1 MASKLAAAAANKQ
14 QLDQQSF
21 SSFDRTYR
29 SSKCNEEEG
38 GKNSE
43 SMIMECSDQSMLK
56 LQFGKCSSLSSMKIL
71 KICPKNNMFF
81 CNYCFLLAFIINCIA
96 HWTEGSTNYLIGRVE
111 SSGKTDSKSVYKCIT
126 YSEIS
131 KSSQQSSSG
140 VPNAHHHHDQFRQV
154 RHKTSGD
161 FESRDNIEIFEKSVL
176 QILVSPDEFCRSV
189 DTILDE
195 QFSFTFNKVFG
206 SRYHIAPPPTV
217 LKGHHSSA
225 SAVDKLSKRDE
236 KQQLVNGSRMS
247 EINRKYVITHANCK
261 FPKWLN
267 RKWFNFKQTK
277 SFQLDYRLDS
287 LVVTDEKSAVVINKY
302 TCTHMKSKKTNHV
315 QAIVKS
321 LNGW

>member
-1 MASKLAAAAANKQ
+1 M
-14 QLDQQSF
+14 
-21 SSFDRTYR
+21 
-29 SSKCNEEEG
+29 
-38 GKNSE
+38 
-43 SMIMECSDQSMLK
+43 
-56 LQFGKCSSLSSMKIL
+56 
-71 KICPKNNMFF
+71 
-81 CNYCFLLAFIINCIA
+81 
-96 HWTEGSTNYLIGRVE
+96 
-111 SSGKTDSKSVYKCIT
+111 
-126 YSEIS
+126 
-131 KSSQQSSSG
+131 
-140 VPNAHHHHDQFRQV
+140 
-154 RHKTSGD
+154 RHKTPAD
-161 FESRDNIEIFEKSVL
+161 FESTSGFSRDNIEIFEKSVL

-206 SRYHIAPPPTV
+206 SRYHIAPPPTL
-217 LKGHHSSA
+217 LKGHHSS
-225 SAVDKLSKRDE
+225 SSIDKLSKRDE
-236 KQQLVNGSRMS
+236 LVLKVNGSRTTGGMS

-302 TCTHMKSKKTNHV
+302 TCTHMKSKKANHV